1 MACVNDGS
9 RLSFSARSSGRYL
22 SSFSISR
29 NQISGAAGSKKKEA
43 QEQKINP
50 RVISFSK
57 KEYSSY
63 VITEWCVSAAQTAL
77 CMWLSDGCVAAA
89 GCSVLTFRVLRGS
102 LRPAAELLSAPL
114 ADWN

>member
-1 MACVNDGS
+1 MRKRRVQAVLLRQKLREVFVVVLHFEKSNLGCS
-9 RLSFSARSSGRYL
+9 RL
-22 SSFSISR
+22 
-29 NQISGAAGSKKKEA
+29 KKKRSTGTED
-43 QEQKINP
+43 KP
-50 RVISFSK
+50 KSYFFFKK

>member
-1 MACVNDGS
+1 MRKRRVQAVLLRQKLREVFVVVLHFEKSNLGCS
-9 RLSFSARSSGRYL
+9 RL
-22 SSFSISR
+22 
-29 NQISGAAGSKKKEA
+29 KKKEA